1 MGGAPPLPHDFAP
14 QGVENGPFLGH
25 FGPPRIRVPRGGL
38 RGPRGRAPRGARG
51 PPRSGGAVA
60 PPPAGARPASPASAR
75 QGDRPPGARGGTRG
89 GRPGGSSVKRGGIP
103 PPSASPR
110 RETHQR
116 CVTRNG
122 QRRSRRSAQT
132 PCGLESAGKGFTP
145 FQARYLERGELIAEQ
160 LSRTQTCAS
169 CEDCSRRTPWKR
181 NSTRGAPGRGGTPG
195 PRGGNG
201 ARGCRRGA
209 PWTPGGAPGA
219 RGVYISE
226 GI

>member
-1 MGGAPPLPHDFAP
+1 M
-14 QGVENGPFLGH
+14 GH
-25 FGPPRIRVPRGGL
+25 FWAIL
-38 RGPRGRAPRGARG
+38 GPRGSGSRGGVSGAPGGEPPGGPGTPPVRRGRG
-51 PPRSGGAVA
+51 PPAGGCPAREPSQRS
-60 PPPAGARPASPASAR
+60 AGRPAPRALV
-75 QGDRPPGARGGTRG
+75 GEHRGGYD
-89 GRPGGSSVKRGGIP
+89 GGSSVKRGGIP
-103 PPSASPR
+103 TPSASPR

-116 CVTRNG
+116 CVTMNS

-132 PCGLESAGKGFTP
+132 PCGLESAGKVFTT

-169 CEDCSRRTPWKR
+169 CEDCSRRTPCKR
-181 NSTRGAPGRGGTPG
+181 NSTRDAPVRVGTTG
-195 PRGGNG
+195 TREGNG
-201 ARGCRRGA
+201 HRGCRRGA